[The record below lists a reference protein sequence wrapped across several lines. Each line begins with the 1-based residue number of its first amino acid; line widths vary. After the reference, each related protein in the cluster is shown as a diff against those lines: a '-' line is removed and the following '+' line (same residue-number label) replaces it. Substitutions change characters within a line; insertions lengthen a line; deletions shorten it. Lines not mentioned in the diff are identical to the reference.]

1 MEIGVATWK
10 RPCYERVFLCFNG
23 NQKGVFAMFKR
34 SPLND
39 GTQGY
44 RYSWGLTRKRSIK
57 RRYGISTGPVMTAI
71 HAGKRSV
78 YIERKNPV
86 RYLHNFAG

>member
-1 MEIGVATWK
+1 
-10 RPCYERVFLCFNG
+10 
-23 NQKGVFAMFKR
+23 MFKR
-34 SPLND
+34 IKLTD
-39 GTQGY
+39 GTTGY
-44 RYSWGLTRKRSIK
+44 RYSWGLTRKRVTK
-57 RRYGISTGPVMTAI
+57 KRYGISAGPVMLAI

>member
-1 MEIGVATWK
+1 
-10 RPCYERVFLCFNG
+10 
-23 NQKGVFAMFKR
+23 MFKR

-44 RYSWGLTRKRSIK
+44 RYSWGLTRKRSKK
-57 RRYGISTGPVMTAI
+57 RRYGIDTGPVMTGI
-71 HAGKRSV
+71 HTGKRSI
-78 YIERKNPV
+78 YIERKIPV

>member
-1 MEIGVATWK
+1 
-10 RPCYERVFLCFNG
+10 
-23 NQKGVFAMFKR
+23 MFKR

-39 GTQGY
+39 GTHGY
-44 RYSWGLTRKRSIK
+44 RYSWGLTRKRVAK
-57 RRYGISTGPVMTAI
+57 KRYGISTGPVMTAI

-78 YIERKNPV
+78 YIERRNPV